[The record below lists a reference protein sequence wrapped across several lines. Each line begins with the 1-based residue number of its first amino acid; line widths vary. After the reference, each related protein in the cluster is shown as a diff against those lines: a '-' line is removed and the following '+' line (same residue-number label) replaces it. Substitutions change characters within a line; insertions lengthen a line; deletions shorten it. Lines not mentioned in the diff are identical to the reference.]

1 MSSNKILKVIIE
13 MILNLIN
20 IKIKITNKISIMT
33 GNPNEA
39 KAKNNVKL
47 NKILNMKLSKVIFT
61 IYFIYVN

>member
-1 MSSNKILKVIIE
+1 

-20 IKIKITNKISIMT
+20 IKIKITNKISIII